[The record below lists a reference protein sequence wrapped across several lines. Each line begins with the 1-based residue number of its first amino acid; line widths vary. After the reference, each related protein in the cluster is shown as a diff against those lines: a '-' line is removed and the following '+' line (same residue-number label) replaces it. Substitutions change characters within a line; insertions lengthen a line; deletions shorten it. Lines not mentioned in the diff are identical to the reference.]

1 MQTNTPYTGRAGGN
15 GRTVN
20 ERTVNERLVN
30 ERTVNERA
38 EIIIVAPLGRTA
50 DVARQMLESAGMPC
64 VIYSGTTELAAS
76 LNDSAGVLLLLEEG
90 LTTTTTPIINT
101 FLTSQPVWSDLP
113 VILFTGEEPTQF
125 RYESTLALL
134 GGRRNVSVLR
144 RPVPA
149 GTLISVMQSALADR
163 QRQFE
168 VRNLLQ
174 TEREARNALQASQHE
189 MSEMLNRIGDIF
201 VAMDSQGKITYANRH
216 LRQLVGRR
224 IKMGQSICEAIPEL
238 GAMDIEPL
246 FTEALANLHPVH
258 GEVQDPSS
266 GRWFE
271 FNLYPS
277 AEGMS
282 IYARE
287 ISERK
292 RAEAEIQAARR
303 LAEESRTRLQVVFN
317 SISEGV
323 ALQDS
328 NGNLL
333 MMNSI
338 GLHMNGIDPAVGIP
352 PDFQGVDDLKS
363 AYKVCTLD
371 GREVPFED
379 WPAVKAL
386 RFEPFRDLELE
397 ITHRHNGRRWIGRF
411 NGRPILDDPIGRT
424 LFVTSLQD
432 ITRQKQTERALQ
444 ELTTTLEQRVQRRTE
459 QTRRLT
465 LALTQAEQ
473 EERQRISQFLHD
485 DLQQILYGL
494 QMRLHLLNQDL
505 QDTTWQQWFNHIE
518 TMRSMLD
525 EAIQRTRVLTVDL
538 SPPVLKEEDLRTA
551 LIWLAEQM
559 YLRHNLQV
567 NTEMLSSVKIA
578 DESKRTLLF
587 QIVREL
593 LFNVAKHAG
602 VDSASIVLDVDEESC
617 VLKVIDRGNGFDT
630 ETLHNKQHQRGGFGL
645 HSVQERIEILGGTLE
660 IQSIPGNG
668 TSVILRTPLKAKAE

>member
-1 MQTNTPYTGRAGGN
+1 
-15 GRTVN
+15 
-20 ERTVNERLVN
+20 
-30 ERTVNERA
+30 
-38 EIIIVAPLGRTA
+38 
-50 DVARQMLESAGMPC
+50 
-64 VIYSGTTELAAS
+64 
-76 LNDSAGVLLLLEEG
+76 
-90 LTTTTTPIINT
+90 
-101 FLTSQPVWSDLP
+101 
-113 VILFTGEEPTQF
+113 
-125 RYESTLALL
+125 
-134 GGRRNVSVLR
+134 
-144 RPVPA
+144 
-149 GTLISVMQSALADR
+149 
-163 QRQFE
+163 
-168 VRNLLQ
+168 
-174 TEREARNALQASQHE
+174 
-189 MSEMLNRIGDIF
+189 
-201 VAMDSQGKITYANRH
+201 
-216 LRQLVGRR
+216 
-224 IKMGQSICEAIPEL
+224 
-238 GAMDIEPL
+238 MDIEPL
-246 FTEALANLHPVH
+246 FSEALANLRPVH
-258 GEVQDPSS
+258 GEVQDPGS

-328 NGNLL
+328 NGSLL
-333 MMNSI
+333 MMNSV

-352 PDFQGVDDLKS
+352 PNFQELDDLKA
-363 AYKVCTLD
+363 AYYVCTLD
-371 GREVPFED
+371 GREVPFEE
-379 WPAVKAL
+379 WPAVKAS
-386 RFEPFRDLELE
+386 RFEPFHDLELE
-397 ITHRHNGRRWIGRF
+397 ITHRQNGRRWIGRF
-411 NGRPILDDPIGRT
+411 NGRPIFDDPIGRT

-432 ITRQKQTERALQ
+432 ITHQKQTERALQ

-485 DLQQILYGL
+485 DLQQILYGM

-505 QDTTWQQWFNHIE
+505 QDTPWQQWFNHIK

-602 VDSASIVLDVDEESC
+602 VDTASIVLDVDEEIC
-617 VLKVIDRGNGFDT
+617 VLKVIDKGNGFDT

>member
-1 MQTNTPYTGRAGGN
+1 MQTNMPYTGRAEESGYTESGYTES
-15 GRTVN
+15 GHTGN
-20 ERTVNERLVN
+20 ERTGNEH
-30 ERTVNERA
+30 A

-50 DVARQMLESAGMPC
+50 DVARRMLESAGMPC
-64 VIYSGTTELAAS
+64 VIYTDATELAAN
-76 LNDSAGVLLLLEEG
+76 LNSAGVLLLLEEA
-90 LTTTTTPIINT
+90 LTTATTPIIAA
-101 FLTSQPVWSDLP
+101 FLTSQQVWSDLP
-113 VILFTGEEPTQF
+113 VIVFSGEEPTQS

-134 GGRRNVSVLR
+134 GGRRNVSLLH
-144 RPVPA
+144 RPVPV

-163 QRQFE
+163 RRQFE
-168 VRNLLQ
+168 VRDLLQ
-174 TEREARNALQASQHE
+174 TEREARQALQTSRQE
-189 MSEMLNRIGDIF
+189 MREILDRIGDIF
-201 VAMDSQGKITYANRH
+201 VAMDSEGKITYANRH
-216 LRQLVGRR
+216 LRQLMGRR
-224 IKMGQSICEAIPEL
+224 IQMGRRICETIPEL
-238 GAMDIEPL
+238 EGMDIEPL
-246 FTEALANLHPVH
+246 FTEALTELRPVH
-258 GEVQDPSS
+258 GEVQEPGS

-277 AEGMS
+277 TKGMS

-333 MMNSI
+333 MMNSV
-338 GLHMNGIDPAVGIP
+338 GLQMNGIDPAIGIP
-352 PDFQGVDDLKS
+352 PDFKEVDALQ
-363 AYKVCTLD
+363 AVYNVRTLD
-371 GREVPFED
+371 GQAVPFEE
-379 WPAVKAL
+379 WPAMKAL

-397 ITHRHNGRRWIGRF
+397 ITSRHHGRRWIGRF
-411 NGRPILDDPIGRT
+411 NGRPIQDDPSGRT

-432 ITRQKQTERALQ
+432 ITRQKETERALQ
-444 ELTTTLEQRVQRRTE
+444 DLTTTLEQRVQRRTE

-505 QDTTWQQWFNHIE
+505 QDSTWQQLFKHIE
-518 TMRSMLD
+518 TMRTMLD

-559 YLRHNLQV
+559 HLRHNLHV
-567 NTEMLSSVKIA
+567 DTGALSAVKIA

-602 VDSASIVLDVDEESC
+602 VDTADIVLTADENNC
-617 VLKVIDRGNGFDT
+617 VLKVIDSGDGFDPDA
-630 ETLHNKQHQRGGFGL
+630 LHNKHRHRGGFGL

-660 IQSIPGNG
+660 IESTPGHG
-668 TSVILRTPLKAKAE
+668 TSVILRTPLKTKAE